1 MNNFNVLTC
10 FSKTKTSPRK
20 ILLYERDHDFVKKG
34 SQENLG
40 VIQYIYNSFLKMPVS
55 ETHQQLKHLDKIWI
69 HMFCCMNGA
78 LWVLR
83 WHVCA
88 LCSPVWGETPVHQHL
103 LVFPHDRTKPLFYV
117 NTHTNTNIYS
127 SNINQQNIHNA
138 EHDMNIYIITN

>member
-20 ILLYERDHDFVKKG
+20 ILLYERDHDFVKKKDLKRIW
-34 SQENLG
+34 ELFK
-40 VIQYIYNSFLKMPVS
+40 IFFLKMAIS
-55 ETHQQLKHLDKIWI
+55 ETHQQLKHMDKIWM

-117 NTHTNTNIYS
+117 NTQTNTNIYS